1 MNHCDITKDL
11 MPLHIDRLC
20 SDTSSTFV
28 EQHLSSCQQCKQ
40 VYEQMLTDLN
50 LEQIETKETAIQ
62 QKQPFVKLNNAM
74 KSYRYFTKLIEWLTV
89 IAIVSTL
96 ALIGKGIVDTSNLEY
111 DLTHQLNIE
120 QQQQQIMEK
129 AFTQLEKEGQAG
141 LQEVSSEYG
150 NYVKYIA
157 VFKASDVEPLPEGF
171 NKPKVRYPL
180 PYEKALATYES
191 GQLVTGDIIP
201 NDYDIGTMVMEKD
214 GYIVQFE
221 YANHYIDEVE
231 RAFQTK
237 HYSPTKLEL
246 WLPALISFV
255 ITFCLAIVYRGLR
268 KTNKNV
274 KQLME

>member
-1 MNHCDITKDL
+1 

-20 SDTSSTFV
+20 SETSSTFV

-40 VYEQMLTDLN
+40 VYKQMLAELN

-62 QKQPFVKLNNAM
+62 QKQPFVKMKNAM
-74 KSYRYFTKLIEWLTV
+74 KSYRYFTKVLEWLTV

-96 ALIGKGIVDTSNLEY
+96 LLVGKGFVDTNHLDY
-111 DLTHQLNIE
+111 DLIHQSKIE
-120 QQQQQIMEK
+120 KQQEQIMED
-129 AFTQLEKEGQAG
+129 AFNQLNQEGIAGIQA
-141 LQEVSSEYG
+141 VSLEYG

-157 VFKASDVEPLPEGF
+157 VFNSSDVAPLPEGF
-171 NKPKVRYPL
+171 NKPKVKYPL
-180 PYEKALATYES
+180 PYENALATYES
-191 GQLVTGDIIP
+191 GQLVTSDIIP

-237 HYSPTKLEL
+237 HYSPTKFEL
-246 WLPALISFV
+246 WLPALISFI
-255 ITFCLAIVYRGLR
+255 ITLCLAIVYRGLR
-268 KTNKNV
+268 KINKNV
-274 KQLME
+274 KQLIE

>member
-20 SDTSSTFV
+20 SETSSTFV

-40 VYEQMLTDLN
+40 VYEQMLTELN

-62 QKQPFVKLNNAM
+62 QKQPFVKMNNAI

-96 ALIGKGIVDTSNLEY
+96 LLAGKGFVDTSHLNY
-111 DLTHQLNIE
+111 DLIHQSKIE
-120 QQQQQIMEK
+120 KQQEQIMED
-129 AFTQLEKEGQAG
+129 AFNQLNQEGLAG
-141 LQEVSSEYG
+141 LQAVSLEYG

-157 VFKASDVEPLPEGF
+157 VFKSADVDPLPEGF
-171 NKPKVRYPL
+171 KKPKAIYPL
-180 PYEKALATYES
+180 PYEKALATYEN

-221 YANHYIDEVE
+221 YAKHHINEVE

-246 WLPALISFV
+246 WLPALISFM
-255 ITFCLAIVYRGLR
+255 ITLCLVIVYRGLR